1 MSTTT
6 RFYFSSSTAAAVS
19 PAFDSDW
26 GATGS
31 AVRRKLKTTPAGTGS
46 AGSVTAA
53 ETSATQ
59 IDVLNGQ
66 FVSDGGVL
74 PVGPIAG
81 TFNFIMGANA
91 SGSGAADAMQQL
103 RLHVFDSTGA
113 TKRGT
118 IYDGQT
124 ATSVSA
130 TASDPNGEIPSVT
143 ETRILVGIPLVDGTT
158 AQSGDLLVAEYG
170 ARFCNTS
177 TTSRNVQAVFRDD
190 GVSDYAHTAGL
201 TANGRPWLDM
211 ILLAP
216 PNVPTSLGET
226 HDYDSIDFTWAAPS
240 GGDAAT
246 GYEVRIN
253 GGSWIDVGNVFA
265 HTFGSL
271 TELTTYTLEVRA
283 YNGAGAG
290 TSDDLDATTD
300 AAPVAAAIPDS
311 AQARVPLTVRVGDRF
326 ITQRVS
332 GLSFREE
339 AVGGVKSISL
349 RLASRVDRFD
359 PNLDPFS
366 EVTLFDGRN
375 AEIVARGRLT
385 DPGRSASAG
394 DGQQWDMTAFAPSLG
409 ERTFPYVVVDSNTES
424 FTRSTYCTRGATTG
438 TDERDENTPSLLL
451 SAEEGKTVSTS
462 WIADMIYRGIRQ
474 AGMKLA
480 RVSAS
485 VDCGVSDA
493 NYTVQL
499 VTRTGT
505 GGGTTADSAASSTT
519 TGALAAVVVTDFTN
533 ADDVVSVRTVR
544 DTSGTTGAE
553 AHWFEFWDITRRALL
568 LNAAGTEITTGYT
581 QDYVFAHEVV
591 TDLLGRVLDQIDG
604 ANSVVAQSATY
615 QIDQLA
621 YPDGVTAEQ
630 VLTDLMAL
638 EPAYRWWIEP
648 TTAGTYVLRWELWPT
663 AVRYEV
669 TLNGGGDFP
678 GSSQELYN
686 EVTVRWRGA
695 NGQVRAT
702 APITAACPV
711 LDAQGITRS
720 YMLDLG
726 DEIGSSAAATR
737 AGENFLAEHNA
748 PANAG
753 TVVVDRPIR
762 DLVTHRIVR
771 PHQIKAGEL
780 IRVRGLESRTDAL
793 NADGRDGQ
801 TVFRIWSKTY
811 NSDSDSAALELDI
824 PSRST
829 TNALVKVAKRR
840 PRKR

>member
-1 MSTTT
+1 MAITDPTDIPGLRLWVSADEISGLTDGQQITTWNDNSGNAYHLT
-6 RFYFSSSTAAAVS
+6 GVAGSGGAKPLYRTTA
-19 PAFDSDW
+19 
-26 GATGS
+26 
-31 AVRRKLKTTPAGTGS
+31 GS
-46 AGSVTAA
+46 AGGPAVEFQSGNSNQVGGYFTIPAGAVSGLTAGCA
-53 ETSATQ
+53 WAHVNADQPRTTLWDLGPGNSHYPF
-59 IDVLNGQ
+59 DNVLYEHA
-66 FVSDGGVL
+66 FS
-74 PVGPIAG
+74 
-81 TFNFIMGANA
+81 T
-91 SGSGAADAMQQL
+91 SGSSA
-103 RLHVFDSTGA
+103 FDG
-113 TKRGT
+113 
-118 IYDGQT
+118 
-124 ATSVSA
+124 
-130 TASDPNGEIPSVT
+130 SDPSVT
-143 ETRILVGIPLVDGTT
+143 NWHRYMASHE
-158 AQSGDLLVAEYG
+158 
-170 ARFCNTS
+170 
-177 TTSRNVQAVFRDD
+177 
-190 GVSDYAHTAGL
+190 AGNL
-201 TANGRPWLDM
+201 RQWLDNV
-211 ILLAP
+211 LLFSALRTFA
-216 PNVPTSLGET
+216 VPSGTLKLGGGDAYNFAGRVTTFCIFDHELTSGEAA
-226 HDYDSIDFTWAAPS
+226 DLEAWASSNPS
-240 GGDAAT
+240 GGVPSTTPEVAADWTGEGTWTADVVPVVAVSADWTGVGEFAAT
-246 GYEVRIN
+246 VDEATA
-253 GGSWIDVGNVFA
+253 D
-265 HTFGSL
+265 
-271 TELTTYTLEVRA
+271 
-283 YNGAGAG
+283 
-290 TSDDLDATTD
+290 TTD
-300 AAPVAAAIPDS
+300 TPDDH
-311 AQARVPLTVRVGDRF
+311 RVPLTVRVGDRF
-326 ITQRVS
+326 ITRRVS
-332 GLSFREE
+332 GLAFREE
-339 AVGGVKSISL
+339 AVGGIKSISL
-349 RLASRVDRFD
+349 RFASPVDRFD

-394 DGQQWDMTAFAPSLG
+394 DGEQWDMTAFAPGLN

-424 FTRSTYCTRGATTG
+424 FTRSTYCTRNAATG
-438 TDERDENTPSLLL
+438 TDERDENSPSLLL

-462 WIADMIYRGIRQ
+462 WIADMVYRGIRQ

-493 NYTVQL
+493 DYVVQL

-519 TGALAAVVVTDFTN
+519 TAALAAVVGTDFTN
-533 ADDVVSVRTVR
+533 ADDVVSVRAVR
-544 DTSGTTGAE
+544 NTSGTTGAE
-553 AHWFEFWDITRRALL
+553 AQWFEFWDITRRALL

-591 TDLLGRVLDQIDG
+591 KDLLGRVLDQIDG
-604 ANSVVAQSATY
+604 ANSVVAQSATH

-648 TTAGTYVLRWELWPT
+648 TTGGTYVLRWELWPT

-695 NGQVRAT
+695 NGQVRST

-762 DLVTHRIVR
+762 DLVTHRIIR

-780 IRVRGLESRTDAL
+780 IRVRGLAPRTDAL

-824 PSRST
+824 PNRST
-829 TNALVKVAKRR
+829 TNALVKLAKRR